1 MGGRCPRPLAIRPL
15 WASGKFDLFTLREIY
30 VDMFASRQRRACT
43 GVGLN
48 RKFTVR
54 KFSGG
59 KRWVPEAPCKYAH
72 TNLKSESTLVPCT
85 YSKAGKK
92 VAELCRKKT
101 CCRENNRGSLF
112 DSVGVLPGGAAALS
126 PQVRV
131 PPAPFCTPVLDYFY
145 LTKTAHAQAFSL
157 FPQKSGPAP
166 DFCTIEN
173 LR

>member
-1 MGGRCPRPLAIRPL
+1 MIS
-15 WASGKFDLFTLREIY
+15 W
-30 VDMFASRQRRACT
+30 RQRRACT

-54 KFSGG
+54 KFSAG
-59 KRWVPEAPCKYAH
+59 KEWVPTAPCKYAH

-101 CCRENNRGSLF
+101 CCRENNRVFLS
-112 DSVGVLPGGAAALS
+112 DRVGVHARRRCRPVCLSSPTNFCEAKIAPG
-126 PQVRV
+126 R
-131 PPAPFCTPVLDYFY
+131 
-145 LTKTAHAQAFSL
+145 KKIAFGRKFNL
-157 FPQKSGPAP
+157 FPQNGGHAP
-166 DFCTIEN
+166 PFCTIEN